1 MLANSNECFRRNV
14 QYEPLFSWDTK
25 FQKHTYICMHV
36 REFIFPLTFLDL
48 LAHLYWSK
56 QSKI

>member
-25 FQKHTYICMHV
+25 FQKHTYICMRV

-56 QSKI
+56 